1 MNMDNDRLF
10 RQTYMHCQLANS
22 MHNHMNEA
30 ATGRISNGRKEAVPG
45 GTVWGKE
52 SFFYSNR
59 RRHTWWNCDWSSDV
73 CSSDLGGVAERCPGL
88 VCSALQG
95 RPQLLFAFDDL
106 HSDAAAAAA
115 GLDDHGEA
123 DLERGTAR
131 LVEVVDKIGRG
142 RVGKGCW
149 SGSCHDRSQ

>member
-52 SFFYSNR
+52 SFFFSSR

-73 CSSDLGGVAERCPGL
+73 CSSDLPAWPELSGCRRTDSPL
-88 VCSALQG
+88 
-95 RPQLLFAFDDL
+95 
-106 HSDAAAAAA
+106 DAPRKR
-115 GLDDHGEA
+115 LRA
-123 DLERGTAR
+123 DP
-131 LVEVVDKIGRG
+131 
-142 RVGKGCW
+142 
-149 SGSCHDRSQ
+149 